1 MIIRNN
7 YIEKK
12 LRVTSRVVPLV
23 NAVFQ
28 LSSRVVPPVQL
39 FYNQF
44 MRDIQNEQDTREIPL
59 KKVGVKGV
67 RYPVCVLDKNKKNQ
81 NTTATVDLFVN
92 LPHKFK
98 GTHMSRFIEVF
109 HKHHTNITMLHF
121 LDMLDEIRTKLD
133 AEEAFGSITFPYYIE
148 KNAPVTQAKGIMQY
162 ICSYEGEVSSSERK
176 FYITI
181 EVPVTTLCPC
191 SKAISEYGAHNQR
204 GKVRVKLL
212 YKDFF
217 WIEDVIKMIEDSA
230 SSPLFS
236 VLKREDEKS
245 VTEHAYDNP
254 RFVEDVVREVYLGLK
269 KMNFEWFSVEAE
281 NEESI
286 HYHNAYAY
294 TEYTK

>member
-1 MIIRNN
+1 
-7 YIEKK
+7 
-12 LRVTSRVVPLV
+12 
-23 NAVFQ
+23 
-28 LSSRVVPPVQL
+28 
-39 FYNQF
+39 

-59 KKVGVKGV
+59 QKVGVKGV
-67 RYPVCVLDKNKKNQ
+67 SYPVSVLDKNKKIQ
-81 NTTATVDLFVN
+81 NTTAKVNLFVN

-109 HKHHTNITMLHF
+109 HKYHTDITMQHF
-121 LDMLDEIRTKLD
+121 LDMLEEIREKLD
-133 AEEAFGSITFPYYIE
+133 AEQAFGTITFPYYIE
-148 KNAPVTQAKGIMQY
+148 KNAPVTNARGIMQY
-162 ICSYEGEVSSSERK
+162 ICSYEGEVKGELNKEKSSIIQERK
-176 FYITI
+176 FFITI

-217 WIEDVIKMIEDSA
+217 WIEDVIQMIEQCA
-230 SSPLFS
+230 SSPLYS
-236 VLKREDEKS
+236 VLKRQDEKS
-245 VTEHAYDNP
+245 VTEHAYENP

-286 HYHNAYAY
+286 HFHNAYAY
-294 TEYTK
+294 TEYNGLK